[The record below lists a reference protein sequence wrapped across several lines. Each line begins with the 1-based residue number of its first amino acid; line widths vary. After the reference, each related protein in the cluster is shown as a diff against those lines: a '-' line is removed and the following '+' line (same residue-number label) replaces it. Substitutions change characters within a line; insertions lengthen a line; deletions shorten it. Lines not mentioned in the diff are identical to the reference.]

1 MCSIVFAG
9 IDPRHGRTGVMCL
22 MRLPDALERDPFIPS
37 VSYVG

>member
-1 MCSIVFAG
+1 MYFVVFAG

-22 MRLPDALERDPFIPS
+22 MRLPDALKGEPFIPS